1 MKKSDKFKLIIFVI
15 AALLVLNQ
23 AVFLL
28 VPIDSARAQQRINLN
43 IDIKQ
48 PSSGASVSGNTEVRV
63 QIEIDSTVVEVDEV
77 TLVWLG
83 SGMGQAIMS
92 YQSSTLEYYY
102 NWDTTAF
109 SDGQYYLEA
118 IARHNGQ
125 YYYSSQ
131 ITITV
136 ENNTAEIP
144 QITIINPLDSET
156 VSGQQTVK
164 AEVISG
170 YTIKGVYLHWPGSG
184 MGHRTM
190 SYLSGNL
197 YTYDWDTTQWAN
209 NSYEMTAYVEYGYPV
224 QTEDSSPIT
233 ITVNNNTIQDLDVVI
248 TSPVNNA
255 YVSNTVTIQAETNME
270 ADSVSFEIFDEQN
283 NQLTNY
289 PANMN
294 DNVYSYDWD
303 TTTLVNGSYKIKAY
317 AYYNEQTKHDLIYVS
332 VNNGALPPEEETATT
347 TPGLYIGFTDYPI
360 QITSSTLFSVQAN
373 TEVDD
378 VNFHLTGPTNYDYSA
393 TYAGSNKYYF
403 TWDTTNFSSGL
414 YQIKAVAQKGGQY
427 AYDYIDVQLEG
438 ETSEEV
444 VIVDPL
450 AVTIVELPKS
460 PFSGDQRITAGVNQT
475 VDKVEFTI
483 KGLKNAKIVGIKKD
497 DYHYYFIWQTRE
509 FPNGFYEFTIVA
521 FQGTDQVSLSDKVE
535 IKNNIEEK
543 TETEKTETEKTET
556 EKTETEKT
564 AEITEAEQT
573 MKQEIQSDQD
583 INKSYESELTT
594 SDVSS
599 LELTPK
605 TKLGEWADLTKE
617 PKMEKEYTGEILAEC
632 QEKGYL
638 TAEACYIFLSL
649 PQECREN
656 NLSSEKECQRYLQLT
671 QECWEAR
678 IFDQGECKK
687 YMYYQGMPEECRQAE
702 ATSQEECSNIIM
714 LNSMPA
720 ECQAAGVITI
730 EECYSL
736 LKQKEY
742 VLPEYT
748 EAKVEHFDK
757 EDKVIKKIYL
767 PKECQELGIDDEKQC
782 EYYLEQKYVPKEC
795 QQAGAETRDECDQI
809 MFKKHG
815 LKECFLAG
823 IEDEQECRSFVFN
836 KYVPQIVC
844 QGMDAWPCKNFIKER
859 YLGDIVAKQIK
870 FRELKERVKEEMG
883 KTLKTEELA
892 VAFEKV
898 KEMISIEERGVNIKI
913 LAAEQEIVLDENNNL
928 VQTAPVILVI
938 DSDGDG
944 LPDDIERRL
953 GTNPQEADTDG
964 DGYNDREEVQKN
976 FNPAGEGQLAKT
988 IAPIEQAIIEN
999 KILGQP
1005 KTEGEIVEE
1014 FVIKAIT
1021 NIAETDI
1028 ATSAGYVFAG
1038 QAEPNRVITLYIYSD
1053 LPLVATV
1060 QVGEYGNWL
1069 YEFKQSLIEGKHE
1082 IYIAL
1087 NDNTGKVI
1095 KKSNPF
1101 HFFVKEAKAVSV
1113 KDFVSSATVETSKKS
1128 ESLINFYLVIASL
1141 VIVVGILLFIIFF
1154 LLYKNHQPTKF

>member
-1 MKKSDKFKLIIFVI
+1 MKKSDKFKLITFVI

-28 VPIDSARAQQRINLN
+28 VPINSAQAQQTINLS
-43 IDIKQ
+43 IDIKH

-63 QIEIDSTVVEVDEV
+63 QIEIDGTVVEVDEV
-77 TLVWLG
+77 NLAWPG

-92 YQSSTLEYYY
+92 YQSSALEYYY

-109 SDGQYYLEA
+109 PDGQYYLEA
-118 IARHNGQ
+118 IAMHGGQ

-131 ITITV
+131 ITIIV
-136 ENNTAEIP
+136 ENNITEPP
-144 QITIINPLDSET
+144 QVTIINPLDNET
-156 VSGQQTVK
+156 VSGQQTVR

-170 YTIKGVYLHWPGSG
+170 YTINGVYLHWPGSG
-184 MGHRTM
+184 MGYRTM
-190 SYLSGNL
+190 SYQSGNL
-197 YTYDWDTTQWAN
+197 YTYDWDTTQWTN
-209 NSYEMTAYVEYGYPV
+209 NSYEMYAYVEYGYPV

-233 ITVNNNTIQDLDVVI
+233 ITVNNNTTQDLTVTI
-248 TSPVNNA
+248 TSPINNT
-255 YVSNTVTIQAETNME
+255 YVSNTVTIQAETNTG

-283 NQLTNY
+283 NLLESH

-294 DNVYSYDWD
+294 GNVYSYDWD
-303 TTTLVNGSYKIKAY
+303 TTTLANGTYKIKAY
-317 AYYNEQTKHDLIYVS
+317 AYYNEQTKHNFIYVS
-332 VNNGALPPEEETATT
+332 VNNEALPPEEESATT
-347 TPGLYIGFTDYPI
+347 TPGLYIGFTDYPT
-360 QITSSTLFSVQAN
+360 QITSPTLFSAQTN
-373 TEVDD
+373 TEVDN
-378 VNFHLTGPTNYDYSA
+378 VSFYLIGPANYDYSA

-403 TWDTTNFSSGL
+403 TWDTTNFPSGL
-414 YQIKAVAQKGGQY
+414 YQIKAVVQKGEQY

-444 VIVDPL
+444 AIADLL
-450 AVTIVELPKS
+450 AVTIVELLES

-483 KGLKNAKIVGIKKD
+483 KGLKNARIVGIKED
-497 DYHYYFIWQTRE
+497 DYHYYFIWQTKE
-509 FPNGFYEFTIVA
+509 FPNGFYEFTIIA

-543 TETEKTETEKTET
+543 TEATTETTEVKQTT
-556 EKTETEKT
+556 E
-564 AEITEAEQT
+564 
-573 MKQEIQSDQD
+573 QEIQNDQN
-583 INKSYESELTT
+583 INKSYEPELTT
-594 SDVSS
+594 SDIS
-599 LELTPK
+599 LPELTPK
-605 TKLGEWADLTKE
+605 IELGEWADLTKE
-617 PKMEKEYTGEILAEC
+617 LKMEKEYIGEMPA
-632 QEKGYL
+632 
-638 TAEACYIFLSL
+638 
-649 PQECREN
+649 ECREN

-687 YMYYQGMPEECRQAE
+687 YMYYQGMPEECRQAG

-720 ECQAAGVITI
+720 ECQAAGLITI

-742 VLPEYT
+742 VPSEYT
-748 EAKVEHFDK
+748 EAKVEHFDG
-757 EDKVIKKIYL
+757 EDKVMKKIYL
-767 PKECQELGIDDEKQC
+767 PKECQALGIDDEKQC

-809 MFKKHG
+809 MFKKYG

-844 QGMDAWPCKNFIKER
+844 QGMDVWPCKHFIKER

-870 FRELKERVKEEMG
+870 FRELKEQVKEEIG

-898 KEMISIEERGVNIKI
+898 KEMIPIEERGVNIKI

-928 VQTAPVILVI
+928 VQTAPVILII

-964 DGYNDREEVQKN
+964 DGYNDGEEVQKN
-976 FNPAGEGQLAKT
+976 FNPTGEGQLTKT
-988 IAPIEQAIIEN
+988 IAPIEQVIIEN

-1005 KTEGEIVEE
+1005 KTEGEVDKS

-1021 NIAETDI
+1021 NTAEIDI
-1028 ATSAGYVFAG
+1028 ATSAGYVFVG

-1060 QVGEYGNWL
+1060 QVDEYGNWL
-1069 YEFKQSLIEGKHE
+1069 YEFKQSLIEGEHE

-1128 ESLINFYLVIASL
+1128 ESLINFYLVIAGL
-1141 VIVVGILLFIIFF
+1141 VIVVGVLLFIIFF